1 MTTDPVFAL
10 IAVVLLL
17 TLLVATLMPAPRH
30 PAEDDAGLG
39 FALIASAGAAALAM
53 GIIALLGYPIA
64 SAVLGAVAWLLVTPC
79 IWLARAPQQQG
90 GWYDDEDDGDDG
102 GSPSPDAPSAPPVPG
117 DRLPGLQPAATQPAL
132 STWTPAPQAAPVM
145 GVAAR
150 VQQLL
155 AEQETER
162 LLATH
167 EVERILAAAP
177 VVPAPAP
184 AIPAAGEPVLEPA
197 IAPLHKP
204 DAPRLRPAPRVRAD
218 HPSIAHVLAAVAHAR
233 TRRRAAAKARRR
245 DTTPALHD

>member
-10 IAVVLLL
+10 VTVALLL

-39 FALIASAGAAALAM
+39 FALIASGGAAALAM
-53 GIIALLGYPIA
+53 GIVALLGYPIA
-64 SAVLGAVAWLLVTPC
+64 SAVLGAVAWLLVMPC
-79 IWLARAPQQQG
+79 IWLARAPQQQQG
-90 GWYDDEDDGDDG
+90 GWYDEEDDGDDG

-132 STWTPAPQAAPVM
+132 ATWTPAPQAAPVI

-162 LLATH
+162 LLAAQ

-177 VVPAPAP
+177 VVPAA
-184 AIPAAGEPVLEPA
+184 APAAGEPVLEPA

-233 TRRRAAAKARRR
+233 TRRRAAAKAQRR
-245 DTTPALHD
+245 DTTASLRD